1 MSKSKV
7 FKKGDVIRTEPE
19 PGYYGIAVVL
29 DSPEKQEISP
39 GKYSYPL
46 CHILITP
53 LIFKEKVTINDI
65 ELGKIRPL
73 VFRRYYK
80 RCDEKH
86 ISWREELCIYIYT
99 YRNKVGLNVIGNIE
113 TAEIYDNNL
122 PFEPQDN
129 MCFLCGDV
137 NAYLGRKAYIA
148 WCRENGVTVE

>member
-1 MSKSKV
+1 M
-7 FKKGDVIRTEPE
+7 
-19 PGYYGIAVVL
+19 
-29 DSPEKQEISP
+29 
-39 GKYSYPL
+39 
-46 CHILITP
+46 
-53 LIFKEKVTINDI
+53 TINDI

-122 PFEPQDN
+122 SFKPQDN
-129 MCFLCGDV
+129 MCFWCGDV
-137 NAYLGRKAYIA
+137 NAYLGREAGYYEHLPDAICA
-148 WCRENGVTVE
+148 AEESAGFERWINLFYYFSNLLLYDIY